1 MATKQETRE
10 LVIEAL
16 MRTDRSEKWTADRA
30 GIAYPTFRR
39 RLRGDRD
46 FTVNELGRIAQ
57 ALGIHPS
64 ELLPEQ
70 FRADKAA

>member
-16 MRTDRSEKWTADRA
+16 KRMDRSEKWTADRA

-46 FTVNELGRIAQ
+46 FTVNEVGRIAE
-57 ALGIHPS
+57 ALGVKPS
-64 ELLPEQ
+64 DLLPEQ
-70 FRADKAA
+70 FRTDEAA